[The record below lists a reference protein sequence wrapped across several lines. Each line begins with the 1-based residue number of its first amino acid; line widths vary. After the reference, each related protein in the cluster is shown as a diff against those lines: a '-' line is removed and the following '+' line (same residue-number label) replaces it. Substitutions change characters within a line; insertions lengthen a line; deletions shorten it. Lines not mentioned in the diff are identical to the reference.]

1 MLNFFE
7 KIFNNDSEKFNI
19 PRSAQ
24 DIIPIKALWND
35 GVFLTGKNQ
44 YSKTYKFED
53 INYAV
58 ASKEDKEEMFLKYSD
73 VLNSF
78 DTGSIVKI
86 TINNKKINKHDFKKK
101 ILMDMKNDKLD
112 KFRKEYNEM
121 LVSQSKDS
129 NDIVQER
136 LVTITTFK
144 NSVQEARV
152 YFNRV
157 GSDLINK
164 FNQLGSKC
172 IELDTT
178 ERLRI
183 LHDFYQVHY

>member
-1 MLNFFE
+1 
-7 KIFNNDSEKFNI
+7 
-19 PRSAQ
+19 
-24 DIIPIKALWND
+24 
-35 GVFLTGKNQ
+35 
-44 YSKTYKFED
+44 
-53 INYAV
+53 
-58 ASKEDKEEMFLKYSD
+58 MFLKYSD

-86 TINNKKINKHDFKKK
+86 TINNKKINKQDFKKK

-121 LVSQSKDS
+121 LISQSKDS

-172 IELDTT
+172 VELDTT
-178 ERLRI
+178 VSIE
-183 LHDFYQVHY
+183 